1 MVSIEKLTITLL
13 NKRIQPSQLDHIP
26 FESVIQYGVQEADKC
41 LGIRVATPGLV
52 GDPWYAKVAEI
63 EQMAIDVTAGR
74 RLSGS
79 IYARSAVAQGAFISK
94 VFHTFAVQAPF
105 EGARDVAIKRLQE
118 VVNRLVF
125 SKFYNVTLA
134 TAMQPAKDAG
144 IGHINVRRRL
154 QAGWAR
160 HIHRLMSPRPA
171 AWKNVWWF
179 ELRQI
184 YGPLVD
190 YDMPLTTC
198 TYQLVNMS
206 VGPSQIQKLALK
218 AWACLR
224 LAPAALVKP
233 ELSQAGQSRH
243 ALAAYSGKSID
254 TQPVWKQQVRENITG
269 VHVADMRLWFN
280 NCTAAAVLSRMHMPS
295 TYATEKEAIEWAQ
308 AGLIRNKD
316 VINGTRIQG
325 TSAFRNKHPTLDTS
339 LIHATRTDMPEEY
352 RIAPED
358 GTHMSQA
365 EHDCLPR
372 GLLDDEQDDRRQR
385 RRSSEHAEVYR
396 VGPSAA

>member
-1 MVSIEKLTITLL
+1 M
-13 NKRIQPSQLDHIP
+13 
-26 FESVIQYGVQEADKC
+26 
-41 LGIRVATPGLV
+41 ATPGLV
-52 GDPWYAKVAEI
+52 GDQWYAKVAEI
-63 EQMAIDVTAGR
+63 EQMATDVTAGR

-79 IYARSAVAQGAFISK
+79 IYARSNVAQGAFISK

-105 EGARDVAIKRLQE
+105 EGARDIAIKRLQD

-125 SKFYNVTLA
+125 NKFYNVTLA

-160 HIHRLMSPRPA
+160 HVHHLMSPRPA
-171 AWKNVWWF
+171 VWKNVWWY

-184 YGPLVD
+184 YGSLVD
-190 YDMPLTTC
+190 YDLPLTTC
-198 TYQLVNMS
+198 TYQLVNTS

-218 AWACLR
+218 AWTRLR
-224 LAPAALVKP
+224 LTPAALVQP
-233 ELSQAGQSRH
+233 ELSDSGRSRH
-243 ALAAYSGKSID
+243 TLACYSGKYID

-269 VHVADMRLWFN
+269 VYVADMRLWFN
-280 NCTAAAVLSRMHMPS
+280 NCTTAAAPSRMHMPS
-295 TYATEKEAIEWAQ
+295 TDATEKEAIEWAE

-316 VINGTRIQG
+316 VMNGTRIQG

-352 RIAPED
+352 RIALED
-358 GTHMSQA
+358 GTHMSRA

-372 GLLDDEQDDRRQR
+372 GLLDDEQDDRRQHLSFCPHPSVQTFHTCFR
-385 RRSSEHAEVYR
+385 RV
-396 VGPSAA
+396 